1 MKKYK
6 NTILRPLAKNLD
18 IPDFWEWISGIELYV
33 VRKRCSLSI
42 QNVDDVIVESKALD
56 KMVEAIRAEKYD
68 FVDSDSNEGQIHNLF
83 KWLYKMTDHSVM
95 ECMMRRTFYES
106 KKQGFKSV
114 ALVDE
119 KHNDDEDNK
128 EAEAIQRLKDEY
140 SKAGIEYSDTDTV
153 EDVNAKIRNIP
164 LTSRYYK
171 GRSRKYN
178 TKDAILEVIDAMG
191 DDGWL
196 NENRQELV
204 DRVTELATAN
214 KCKFTENTIRITISQ
229 MKRALGKT
237 EVGQANNMQKMAY
250 KHYRAGMTFFEFCNI
265 LAPFTD
271 KPDTVRQYYSQAKS
285 AMKKQLKSAK

>member
-1 MKKYK
+1 MKKYTK
-6 NTILRPLAKNLD
+6 TILRPLTANLD
-18 IPDFWEWISGIELYV
+18 IPEFWEFLSRIELYV
-33 VRKRCSLSI
+33 VRKRCGLSI

-56 KMVEAIRAEKYD
+56 KMVENIRAEKYD
-68 FVDSDSNEGQIHNLF
+68 FVDGDNEGQVANLF
-83 KWLYKMTDHSVM
+83 KWLYKMTDHTVI

-106 KKQGFKSV
+106 KKQGFKIV

-119 KHNDDEDNK
+119 KQDDDEANK

-140 SKAGIEYSDTDTV
+140 SKAGIEYSDTDTA
-153 EDVNAKIRNIP
+153 EDIAKKIRNVP

-171 GRSRKYN
+171 HRARRYN
-178 TKDAILEVIDAMG
+178 TKSAILEVIDEMG

-196 NENRQELV
+196 NENRTELV
-204 DRVTELATAN
+204 KRVTELATAN
-214 KCKFTENTIRITISQ
+214 KCKFTEKTVRITISQ

-237 EVGQANNMQKMAY
+237 EVGQANDMQKMAL
-250 KHYRAGMTFFEFCNI
+250 KHYRSEMTFFEFCNI
-265 LAPFTD
+265 LSPFTD